1 MSWKDWPYWKKGG
14 LIGLFVYL
22 LLMIMLRLSPSI
34 LYMLIFLF
42 AFIQIKI
49 FPATSHSQLRFMY
62 IVGMVLLATPLGYL
76 IIGGLIGLVVG
87 KIKSA
92 RQNKL

>member
-1 MSWKDWPYWKKGG
+1 MGWKDWPYWKKGG

-22 LLMIMLRLSPSI
+22 LLMIILRFAPSI
-34 LYMLIFLF
+34 LYMFIFLF

-49 FPATSHSQLRFMY
+49 FPAISHSQLRFMY

-87 KIKSA
+87 KIKSSG
-92 RQNKL
+92 QNKL